1 MISEPTQSAS
11 PIRDQLDELH
21 REFSQIHDGEVAT
34 YIPELGKANPD
45 WFGICVVTANGG
57 VYEVGDS
64 RQEFTIQSLSKPF
77 VYGLALEDHGRADVL
92 AKVGV
97 EPTGDAFNSISLDPV
112 TGCPRNPMINA
123 GAIASTGLVE
133 GRTPD
138 VRLRRIMEM
147 FAHYAGREMKIDEEV
162 YASESATGHRN
173 RAIGHMLRNF
183 GILAGDPMPVVETYF
198 KQCSILGH
206 CHDLAT
212 MAATLANRGVNPLTG
227 EQAIRGEYVE
237 SVLGVMG
244 TCGMYDYAGE
254 WLYDVGMPAKSGVA
268 GGVIAV
274 LPGQLGIGVFS
285 PRLDSK
291 GNSVRGIRVCSAL
304 SRRWDLHL
312 FNRAGIGK
320 AAIRLR
326 LNAAEFN
333 SSRVRAAAEN
343 ELLREHGRA
352 IQVFQLQG
360 NFVFA
365 TAELIVR
372 ELTGLASL
380 ESLILDFRHVLSINE
395 SAAHLFH
402 DILRRLHAAGCTVI
416 FTGLESGSSLRRLM
430 RARLGARFEEI
441 FRTFDDLDPALQWC
455 EDRLLERLL
464 PEAPDISIAVTQYA
478 LLDGLSRAEVAVVQG
493 FFERRTYEPGD
504 VIIRAGDPAREL
516 FLLSRG
522 LVSVFLPLE
531 NGARKRLATFSPG
544 MAFGEMAIIDR
555 APRSATITA
564 ETAVSCDL
572 LSLARLTAL
581 GVTHPKI
588 KIRLLEN
595 LSLDLCRKLRKAN
608 REIALL
614 V

>member
-1 MISEPTQSAS
+1 
-11 PIRDQLDELH
+11 
-21 REFSQIHDGEVAT
+21 
-34 YIPELGKANPD
+34 
-45 WFGICVVTANGG
+45 
-57 VYEVGDS
+57 
-64 RQEFTIQSLSKPF
+64 
-77 VYGLALEDHGRADVL
+77 
-92 AKVGV
+92 
-97 EPTGDAFNSISLDPV
+97 
-112 TGCPRNPMINA
+112 
-123 GAIASTGLVE
+123 
-133 GRTPD
+133 
-138 VRLRRIMEM
+138 M
-147 FAHYAGREMKIDEEV
+147 FAHYAGRDLAIDQQV
-162 YASESATGHRN
+162 YGSESATGHRN

-183 GILAGDPMPVVETYF
+183 GILTDDPMPVVETYF
-198 KQCSILGH
+198 QQCSILGH
-206 CHDLAT
+206 CRDLAT

-227 EQAIRGEYVE
+227 QQAIRGEYVE

-254 WLYDVGMPAKSGVA
+254 WLYDVGMPAKSGVS
-268 GGVIAV
+268 GGVLAV

-285 PRLDSK
+285 PRLDAK
-291 GNSVRGIRVCSAL
+291 GNSIRGIRVCSAL

-312 FNRAGIGK
+312 FNRPGIGK

-333 SSRVRAAAEN
+333 SSRVRPAAEAAV
-343 ELLREHGRA
+343 LREHGRA
-352 IQVFQLQG
+352 VQVYVLQG
-360 NFVFA
+360 NFLFS

-372 ELTGLASL
+372 ELTELTGL
-380 ESLILDFRHVLSINE
+380 ESVILDFHHVLSINE

-402 DILRRLHAAGCTVI
+402 DILLRLHAAGCAVL
-416 FTGLESGSSLRRLM
+416 FTGLENISTLRRLM
-430 RARLGARFEEI
+430 RVRLGARFEEI

-455 EDRLLERLL
+455 EDRLLARHL
-464 PEAPDISIAVTQYA
+464 PAMPDASIAVTQYS
-478 LLDGLSRAEVAVVQG
+478 LLDGLSREEVAVVQS
-493 FFERRTYEPGD
+493 FFEHRTYEPGES
-504 VIIRAGDPAREL
+504 IIRIGDPAREL
-516 FLLSRG
+516 FFLSRG

-544 MAFGEMAIIDR
+544 MAFGEMAVLDR
-555 APRSATITA
+555 APRSASITA
-564 ETAVSCDL
+564 DTPVSCDL

>member
-1 MISEPTQSAS
+1 
-11 PIRDQLDELH
+11 
-21 REFSQIHDGEVAT
+21 
-34 YIPELGKANPD
+34 
-45 WFGICVVTANGG
+45 
-57 VYEVGDS
+57 
-64 RQEFTIQSLSKPF
+64 
-77 VYGLALEDHGRADVL
+77 
-92 AKVGV
+92 
-97 EPTGDAFNSISLDPV
+97 
-112 TGCPRNPMINA
+112 
-123 GAIASTGLVE
+123 
-133 GRTPD
+133 
-138 VRLRRIMEM
+138 M
-147 FAHYAGREMKIDEEV
+147 FAHYAGRELSIDTQV

-173 RAIGHMLRNF
+173 RAIGYMLRNF
-183 GILAGDPMPVVETYF
+183 DILTGDPMPVVETYF
-198 KQCSILGH
+198 QQCSILGH
-206 CHDLAT
+206 CRDLAM

-312 FNRAGIGK
+312 FNRPGIGK

-333 SSRVRAAAEN
+333 SSRVRPKAQGEA
-343 ELLREHGRA
+343 LREHGRA
-352 IQVFQLQG
+352 IQVVQLQG
-360 NFVFA
+360 NLVFA

-372 ELTGLASL
+372 ELTGLADV
-380 ESLILDFRHVLSINE
+380 ESLILDFRRVLSINE

-402 DILRRLHAAGCTVI
+402 DVLLRLHAGGCTVL
-416 FTGLESGSSLRRLM
+416 FTGVDNAASLRRLM
-430 RARLGARFEEI
+430 RARLGARFAEI

-455 EDRLLERLL
+455 EDRLLARLL
-464 PEAPDISIAVTQYA
+464 PDIPDTSIAVTEYA
-478 LLDGLSRAEVAVVQG
+478 LLDGLSREDVAVVQA
-493 FFERRTYEPGD
+493 FFERRTYEPGE

-522 LVSVFLPLE
+522 LVSVLLSLE
-531 NGARKRLATFSPG
+531 NGGQKRLATFSPG
-544 MAFGEMAIIDR
+544 MAFGEMAVIDR
-555 APRSATITA
+555 APRSATVTA
-564 ETAVSCDL
+564 DTPVACDL
-572 LSLARLTAL
+572 LSIARLTAL
-581 GVTHPKI
+581 GATHPKI

-608 REIALL
+608 REIAQL